1 MFIGGEAN
9 KKVTKNTKKSNVI
22 KQIYIK
28 LFNKKFKNSSFYLM
42 VFEREIEERKDTL
55 QLN

>member
-42 VFEREIEERKDTL
+42 VFEREIEERTDWWL
-55 QLN
+55 